1 MLKINLTSGLASEDE
16 VEAILGSEGSNKCVV
31 DLGSG
36 VSEESSGLGLPLP
49 LCASISMLGS

>member
-16 VEAILGSEGSNKCVV
+16 VEAILGSEGSNKSVV
-31 DLGSG
+31 NPGSR

-49 LCASISMLGS
+49 LCLSISMLGS